1 MRQHWQVKTEEECY
15 SRWTN
20 LLEVVEMREPKV
32 PLRNKKWAWMVAKG
46 ERMKGVMSLDRDTW
60 TRIFKNF
67 LDKAEKFK
75 LCP

>member
-1 MRQHWQVKTEEECY
+1 
-15 SRWTN
+15 
-20 LLEVVEMREPKV
+20 
-32 PLRNKKWAWMVAKG
+32 MVAKG